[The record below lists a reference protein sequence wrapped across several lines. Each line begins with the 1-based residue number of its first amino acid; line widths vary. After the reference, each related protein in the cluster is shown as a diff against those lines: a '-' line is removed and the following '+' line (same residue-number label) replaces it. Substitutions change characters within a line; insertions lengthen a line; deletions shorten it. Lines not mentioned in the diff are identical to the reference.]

1 MPSSKNV
8 SRSSRADRRR
18 ALRQGDAPAERLYP
32 EVIKVEPMNL
42 SGVRPISVTI
52 AALLI
57 IFYAGFFIL
66 WDLITP
72 FERFYTSGPASVI
85 LGIRVFGIWAQLMHT
100 LQLIVAVALVYGL
113 WTMQRWGWWLVQ
125 FVTAYM
131 LLSNLVWVTVYQ
143 EMNRVYFG
151 LFYLVLV
158 NLLLILTYPHRERFV

>member
-1 MPSSKNV
+1 
-8 SRSSRADRRR
+8 
-18 ALRQGDAPAERLYP
+18 
-32 EVIKVEPMNL
+32 MNL

-100 LQLIVAVALVYGL
+100 LQLIVAVAMIYGL

>member
-18 ALRQGDAPAERLYP
+18 AVRHRDAPPERLDR
-32 EVIKVEPMNL
+32 EAINVEPINS
-42 SGVRPISVTI
+42 SGIRPASVTI

-57 IFYAGFFIL
+57 ALYAGFFIL
-66 WDLITP
+66 WDLVSP
-72 FERFYTSGPASVI
+72 FERFYAEGPVSVI
-85 LGIRVFGIWAQLMHT
+85 LGIRVFGIWAQLMHA
-100 LQLIVAVALVYGL
+100 LQLSVAIALVYGL

-125 FVTAYM
+125 FVAAYM

-151 LFYLVLV
+151 LFYLVIV
-158 NLLLILTYPHRERFV
+158 NFLLILTYPHRQRFV